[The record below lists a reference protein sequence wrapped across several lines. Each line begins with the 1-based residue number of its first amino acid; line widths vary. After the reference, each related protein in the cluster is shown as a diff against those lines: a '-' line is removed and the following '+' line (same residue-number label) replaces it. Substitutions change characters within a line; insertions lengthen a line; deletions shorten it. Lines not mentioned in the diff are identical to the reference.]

1 MLPKKVKKRASLLV
15 IFLLASVLGVFLIL
29 NTLNKNILYFN
40 SPTDIK
46 ISQDINYNKKIR
58 IGGMVKKNTLEI
70 NNQEIKFIITD
81 FKNEISVSFKGTI
94 PNLFAEGK
102 GVVAE
107 GMLKDKRFFEADRIL
122 AKHDE
127 NYMPPELK
135 NILSDNAKEYWK
147 LFTISKYFIKCFNY
161 LLLL

>member
-1 MLPKKVKKRASLLV
+1 MLPKKVKKRASLLTIV
-15 IFLLASVLGVFLIL
+15 LLASVWGVFLIL

-70 NNQEIKFIITD
+70 INQEIKFIITD
-81 FKNEISVSFKGTI
+81 FKNEINVVYTGVV
-94 PNLFAEGK
+94 PNLFAEEK

-107 GMLKDKRFFEADRIL
+107 GYLKDKNFFLATKIL

-127 NYMPPELK
+127 NYMPPEVKAALEEK
-135 NILSDNAKEYWK
+135 
-147 LFTISKYFIKCFNY
+147 
-161 LLLL
+161 

>member
-1 MLPKKVKKRASLLV
+1 MLPKKVKKRASLLA
-15 IFLLASVLGVFLIL
+15 IFLIVSVLGVFLIL
-29 NTLNKNILYFN
+29 STLNKNILYFN

-46 ISQDINYNKKIR
+46 ISQDLNYNKKIR

-135 NILSDNAKEYWK
+135 NILSDNVK
-147 LFTISKYFIKCFNY
+147 
-161 LLLL
+161 